1 MALITSPP
9 RSRMDV
15 ILESQIKG
23 AFAGWR
29 KATVFTLAD
38 GNSKKWQ
45 QIDEIEKSHYV
56 YRPKAKVIRD
66 GSNYYLEV
74 EGMEEMVEV
83 KQVW

>member
-1 MALITSPP
+1 
-9 RSRMDV
+9 MDV
-15 ILESQIKG
+15 ILESRIKS

-29 KATVFTLAD
+29 KGAVFILAD
-38 GNSKKWQ
+38 GNPRKWQ
-45 QIDEIEKSHYV
+45 QTDEIEKSHYV

-74 EGMEEMVEV
+74 EGMEEMVQV